1 MAQAIIIFAMLFIVA
16 MASIIKYYHN
26 RKIYRSHLFAW
37 NSLVYLFHD
46 IIGNYTSK
54 ENIRKE
60 LFGVVDFYVWEAM
73 DAEIKARPFMLDIA
87 RCNVLMGYRTEK
99 LDTASMLEFN
109 IYKRITDYKNSGYEH
124 FVECSEDP
132 AKGERY
138 VSLFRSWEEEVAS
151 TASSFKMTPL
161 LAQKSHKL
169 MNDYIL
175 ALIGYCKF
183 VSRKAKLRPSDVDA
197 CVSRLDSMLDKE
209 LVEYEKKLDKLH
221 RSLKELQSSID
232 SLEATQKRI
241 EAEKSKPYGPTETM
255 PVRPYRDSSD
265 MTKDYMGRHGE
276 FDYNDEARRIS
287 EDMQQFHNANP
298 DADLSDHYYW
308 DDVLNAGTDGY
319 LDD

>member
-151 TASSFKMTPL
+151 TPSPFMIAQL
-161 LAQKSHKL
+161 LEKKSHKL
-169 MNDYIL
+169 MNKYLL
-175 ALIGYCKF
+175 ALIEYCNYVASKTR
-183 VSRKAKLRPSDVDA
+183 VSSSSVNVCIYRIE
-197 CVSRLDSMLDKE
+197 SMMDKG
-209 LVEYEKKLDKLH
+209 LLEYEEKIE
-221 RSLKELQSSID
+221 SLRQTLEKFKYALD
-232 SLEATQKRI
+232 SLEATKKRI
-241 EAEKSKPYGPTETM
+241 EEERNKPYVPAKPET
-255 PVRPYRDSSD
+255 VFLDRDFWD
-265 MTKDYMGRHGE
+265 MTKDYMGKHGE

-287 EDMQQFHNANP
+287 EDIQQFHNANP
-298 DADLSDHYYW
+298 DADLYEHYYW
-308 DDVLNAGTDGY
+308 EDILNAETDGY

>member
-1 MAQAIIIFAMLFIVA
+1 MVA
-16 MASIIKYYHN
+16 MASIFKYKRYRRIYESGFLVCN
-26 RKIYRSHLFAW
+26 RLVSVF
-37 NSLVYLFHD
+37 NSS
-46 IIGNYTSK
+46 IGFYTS
-54 ENIRKE
+54 EVSIREE
-60 LFGVVDFYVWEAM
+60 LFGVDNLSDWEAM
-73 DAEIKARPFMLDIA
+73 DVEVKAKPFMLDIA
-87 RCNVLMGYRTEK
+87 RCNVLMGYRTER
-99 LDTASMLEFN
+99 LDKAAMLEFSV
-109 IYKRITDYKNSGYEH
+109 YKRITDYRNSGYEH
-124 FVECSEDP
+124 FLECSEDP
-132 AKGERY
+132 AGCERY
-138 VSLFRSWEEEVAS
+138 VALFKSWEAEVAS

-161 LAQKSHKL
+161 LEQTSHKL
-169 MNDYIL
+169 MNDYIQ

-232 SLEATQKRI
+232 SLEATQKRV

-255 PVRPYRDSSD
+255 PVRPDRDSGD